1 MIKFSDITVVV
12 QGAVYEGITVRA
24 VESVRRFL
32 PGARVVF
39 ATCVPG
45 GVPDGGAD
53 AGAKGRGAA
62 ETGAGAKGYGAAE
75 AGTEGLGAAEAEAG
89 GNGGGD
95 CGQRR
100 ESEPGDTCVRFGAFR
115 GRF

>member
-1 MIKFSDITVVV
+1 MEIKFSDITVVV

-62 ETGAGAKGYGAAE
+62 DVGAKGDGEAD
-75 AGTEGLGAAEAEAG
+75 AGTEGPGAAAAEAG

>member
-1 MIKFSDITVVV
+1 MEIKFSDITVVV

-32 PGARVVF
+32 PGAQVVF

-53 AGAKGRGAA
+53 VGAKGDGEAD
-62 ETGAGAKGYGAAE
+62 

>member
-1 MIKFSDITVVV
+1 MEIKFSDITVVV

-45 GVPDGGAD
+45 GVPV
-53 AGAKGRGAA
+53 
-62 ETGAGAKGYGAAE
+62 
-75 AGTEGLGAAEAEAG
+75 
-89 GNGGGD
+89 GGD
-95 CGQRR
+95 LEYIDEVTLLRAL
-100 ESEPGDTCVRFGAFR
+100 D
-115 GRF
+115 GRTEL

>member
-1 MIKFSDITVVV
+1 MEIKFSDITVVV

-45 GVPDGGAD
+45 VCRMAVQMPER
-53 AGAKGRGAA
+53 K
-62 ETGAGAKGYGAAE
+62 GAGR
-75 AGTEGLGAAEAEAG
+75 
-89 GNGGGD
+89 
-95 CGQRR
+95 QR
-100 ESEPGDTCVRFGAFR
+100 
-115 GRF
+115 